1 MTHRLYYYQLVWTL
15 AHWPIFHAQTRD
27 AILRYISP
35 PPHCVCIH
43 NRTCRINWRHA
54 SATVTSCPFYFRVTH
69 THTNWTRP
77 SVANGLDAKCQQGH
91 KSRAAGQPNNNK
103 VSTVPTDFFQSGS
116 EPGAHIV
123 CEMFP
128 HGKEKK
134 IQQKNPNYSRC
145 RRRIFRFVAFA
156 PDCAMESS
164 MEKNPEIKKE
174 MSRKKDKKLTKG

>member
-134 IQQKNPNYSRC
+134 DTTKKSKLFPLSSLNIPVRCIRSRL
-145 RRRIFRFVAFA
+145 RNGIV
-156 PDCAMESS
+156 
-164 MEKNPEIKKE
+164 NGKK
-174 MSRKKDKKLTKG
+174 SGNKKGNAKEER